1 MTEQANYTPPAG
13 YSFLTP
19 LYDIG
24 VRLTTREVKWRKTLV
39 GLITPN
45 DNDVLLDVGAGTGSL
60 APLMAQ
66 ANPAITYLGIDPDEN
81 AIEIARAKAQRAGID
96 VEFKR
101 TMMSADAV
109 ADWPAPNIATL
120 CLVLHQVPLAE
131 KRRLL
136 SEVHSV
142 LEPGGRLFV
151 ADYGEQTSWLMRKL
165 FRATIQQLDGIADT
179 QPNADGLLI
188 PLMSRAG
195 FAEVRELRKFNT
207 ITGSISIISA
217 MKRAEEPC

>member
-1 MTEQANYTPPAG
+1 MAEQMNYTPPAG
-13 YSFLTP
+13 YSLLTP

-24 VRLTTREVKWRKTLV
+24 VRLTTREVKWRETLV
-39 GLITPN
+39 GLIAPN

-60 APLMAQ
+60 ALLMAQ
-66 ANPAITYLGIDPDEN
+66 ANPAVTYLGIDPDEN
-81 AIEIARAKAQRAGID
+81 AVEIARAKARRAGID

-109 ADWPAPNIATL
+109 ADWPTPNIATL
-120 CLVLHQVPLAE
+120 CLVLHQVRLDE

-136 SEVHSV
+136 SEIHSV

-165 FRATIQQLDGIADT
+165 FRATVQQLDGIADT
-179 QPNADGLLI
+179 QPNADGVVI

-195 FAEVRELRKFNT
+195 FIEVRELRKFNT
-207 ITGSISIISA
+207 VTGSISIIGA
-217 MKRAEEPC
+217 MKRAEESC